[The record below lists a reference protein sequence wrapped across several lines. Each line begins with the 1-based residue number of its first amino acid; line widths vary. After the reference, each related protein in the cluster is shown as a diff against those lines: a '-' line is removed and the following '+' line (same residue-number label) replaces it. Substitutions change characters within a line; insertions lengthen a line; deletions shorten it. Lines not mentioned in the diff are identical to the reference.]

1 MKDASSVKKQPMRRC
16 AGCGEH
22 FPKRELVRVLR
33 RPDGGIVLDMTGK
46 ISGRG
51 AYVCR
56 RVECLKRARR
66 AKRIEASLECS
77 VPDEVYAEMENEI
90 AGNPT

>member
-1 MKDASSVKKQPMRRC
+1 MAAAGGIKKLPERRC

-22 FPKRELVRVLR
+22 FPKRDLVRVLR
-33 RPDGGIVLDMTGK
+33 KPDGQIVLDLTGK

-56 RVECLKRARR
+56 SVDCLKKARR
-66 AKRIEASLECS
+66 SLRIETSLDCS
-77 VPDEVYAEMENEI
+77 IPDEVYAEMEKEI

>member
-1 MKDASSVKKQPMRRC
+1 MSKNPYPTRMCS
-16 AGCGEH
+16 GCMT
-22 FPKRELVRVLR
+22 R
-33 RPDGGIVLDMTGK
+33 RPKSELIRIVRQKDGKAIVDTTGK
-46 ISGRG
+46 MDGRG